1 MSRIADPIIIEMARS
16 RRQQLWDRL
25 VAGDRRNVGFLEFQ
39 RLVEAF
45 GFTLRRIS
53 GSHHIYAHPKVPRPL
68 SLQPRHR
75 EAKPYQISQFLE
87 IVRAYGLAMERRE

>member
-1 MSRIADPIIIEMARS
+1 MARS

-25 VAGDRRNVGFLEFQ
+25 AAGDRRNVGFLEFQ

-53 GSHHIYAHPKVPRPL
+53 GSHHIYTHPKVAIYTHPKVARPL